1 VSGPFVHLPVMLT
14 EVVSLLA
21 PVPEG
26 IFIDATVGGG
36 GHSEA
41 VLEAHP
47 GLRLVGYDRDPEAV
61 AAAAARL
68 ARFGPRVEVR
78 RDRYDALATSPP
90 DDGPV
95 TALLFD
101 LGVSSPQF
109 DRPERGFSYRHD
121 GPLDM
126 RMDPGGSFTAA
137 DVVNGYDETHL
148 AEILR
153 SHADERFARRIAAAV
168 VAHRPF
174 ERTTQLA
181 AVVRDAVPAA
191 ARRRGGHP
199 ATRTFQALRI
209 EVNDELG
216 ALDRALR
223 AGIELLAPEGRV
235 AVLTYHSGEDRL
247 VKQILREA
255 ERGTAERLDPAL
267 PPPPGVT
274 PLVRLLGR
282 GGRTPTPAEVS
293 ANRRAA
299 SARLRAAVRLG

>member
-1 VSGPFVHLPVMLT
+1 MSGPFVHLPVMLV

-26 IFIDATVGGG
+26 IFVDATLGGG

-41 VLEAHP
+41 VLDAHP

-61 AAAAARL
+61 AAATARL
-68 ARFGPRVEVR
+68 ARFGPRIKVR
-78 RDRYDALATSPP
+78 RDRYDALATLPP
-90 DDGPV
+90 PGPV

-101 LGVSSPQF
+101 LGVSSPQL

-126 RMDPGGSFTAA
+126 RMDPSVSFTAA
-137 DVVNGYDETHL
+137 DVVNGYDEAHL
-148 AEILR
+148 ADVLR
-153 SHADERFARRIAAAV
+153 SHADERFARQIAAAI

-223 AGIELLAPEGRV
+223 AGIELLAPGGRV
-235 AVLTYHSGEDRL
+235 VVLTYHSGEDRL

-267 PPPPGVT
+267 PPPPGIH

-282 GGRTPTPAEVS
+282 GGRTPAPTEVS

-299 SARLRAAVRLG
+299 SARLRAAERLD